1 MDGISLQHIVTRIKA
16 SSQKRFEMW
25 IILKVL
31 SWFSSE
37 YVLKKKKKKKQL
49 SSKTSAEQPVCW
61 PERTSPYRRTHLGWP
76 YSNALKFFVHRISSV
91 APLKLDLLGRWFWKS
106 CELLQQTVQPSLG
119 ILHGDR
125 NIFWYTS
132 QQHLDSCSHLWQ
144 RLSTLCTAFCCCC

>member
-37 YVLKKKKKKKQL
+37 YVLKKKKETAFFKNL
-49 SSKTSAEQPVCW
+49 CW
-61 PERTSPYRRTHLGWP
+61 TASMLTWKNFTVQENTLRLTL
-76 YSNALKFFVHRISSV
+76 LQCFKIFVHRISSV